1 MYPILFKIGPLE
13 IYSYGVMVAL
23 GFLAAVFLAARD
35 AKKAGLDPAK
45 IVDLFLWILI
55 SGLAGGRL
63 LYVAMN
69 IEGYI
74 LNPLDIAM
82 LNKGG
87 LIFYGGLI
95 AAFLTGVYFVRRNG
109 MPTMKV
115 ADLIAPYIALGQA
128 AGRVGC
134 FLNGCCWGKVSN
146 SAFAIHFMGTPFRR
160 HPTQLYSA
168 LLLAAIFLFLRPR
181 SRKDRAFSGQI
192 FLTYLLF
199 YSVMRFLIEFIRDE
213 PIIFLGRFTLSQ
225 GISAGIFLLSAAL
238 YARGLKKKG

>member
-1 MYPILFKIGPLE
+1 MHPILFKIGPVE

-23 GFLAAVFLAARD
+23 GFLAATFLAARN
-35 AKKAGLDPAK
+35 AEKAGLDPTK

-55 SGLAGGRL
+55 SGLIGGRL

-74 LNPLDIAM
+74 LNPLDIVM

-95 AAFLTGVYFVRRNG
+95 TAFLAAVYFVKRNG
-109 MPTMKV
+109 MPVMKV
-115 ADLIAPYIALGQA
+115 ADLIAPYIALGQM

-134 FLNGCCWGKVSN
+134 FLNGCCWGKISN
-146 SAFAIHFMGTPFRR
+146 SIFALHFIGTPFRR
-160 HPTQLYSA
+160 HPAQLYSA
-168 LLLAAIFLFLRPR
+168 LLLLAIFLFLR
-181 SRKDRAFSGQI
+181 SLHRKDRAFSGQI
-192 FLTYLLF
+192 FLTYLLL
-199 YSVMRFLIEFIRDE
+199 YSAMRFLIEFIRDE

-225 GISAGIFLLSAAL
+225 GISAGIFLLSVAL
-238 YARGLKKKG
+238 YTRGLKNKR